1 MTPPLWW
8 DWDRRD
14 SSSESRTDVGLSE
27 RATAEKVIRRW
38 TTTTTSMIVRV
49 PEEAIDAELL
59 NSSYDYLIGSIGFGS
74 PIKNFKLIF
83 IFNFLYFKII
93 YL

>member
-27 RATAEKVIRRW
+27 RAATEKVVAVKVIRRW
-38 TTTTTSMIVRV
+38 TTTTTLMIIRV
-49 PEEAIDAELL
+49 PEEAIDAEFL
-59 NSSYDYLIGSIGFGS
+59 NSSYDYFIGSIGFGI
-74 PIKNFKLIF
+74 PN
-83 IFNFLYFKII
+83 
-93 YL
+93 